1 MLYKVKIPI
10 SLSANFLSVQE
21 WWVCTAI
28 LTVYIACGAESGSF
42 LLVHRTI
49 HQPHVW
55 LLNLKDAAN
64 NSTNL
69 NYILFTIGGLGNLVA
84 IRFVANE
91 MSNKFK
97 SLTRY
102 QYIIATTIPRQPT
115 LLLCSSTDC
124 GWWGL
129 QLLLLR
135 GHRLPYPCVYFAGSA
150 GLGCLGGCKCSL
162 PPSTDDLAP
171 LQTLWD

>member
-10 SLSANFLSVQE
+10 SLSANFLSYRYKSGEFAQL
-21 WWVCTAI
+21 I
-28 LTVYIACGAESGSF
+28 LHCKWCWIWFF
-42 LLVHRTI
+42 LLVHSTI
-49 HQPHVW
+49 HHPHVW

-64 NSTNL
+64 NGTNL

-91 MSNKFK
+91 KSNKFK

-102 QYIIATTIPRQPT
+102 QYIIATTILSHHP
-115 LLLCSSTDC
+115 LLLCSFTDC

-135 GHRLPYPCVYFAGSA
+135 GHRQPYPCLLCRFTMTRLSGS
-150 GLGCLGGCKCSL
+150 L
-162 PPSTDDLAP
+162 
-171 LQTLWD
+171 